1 MYNINKQ
8 SIDYIYNEAYENTVP
23 GIPPSAVFLSFT
35 NIILYLNYKQVHLYL
50 NYSVKFIPA

>member
-35 NIILYLNYKQVHLYL
+35 NITYIKFSKLLN
-50 NYSVKFIPA
+50 FIQFIKTIYY